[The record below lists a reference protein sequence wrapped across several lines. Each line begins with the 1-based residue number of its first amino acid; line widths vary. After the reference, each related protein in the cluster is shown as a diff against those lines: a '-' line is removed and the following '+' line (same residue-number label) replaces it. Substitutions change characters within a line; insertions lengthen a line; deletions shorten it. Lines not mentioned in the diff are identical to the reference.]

1 MAENPILAVLTTL
14 VTNHQK
20 GIKKRKKQRKKMQAT
35 IIKYVKNQRKFIIT
49 MLSAINAAVERE
61 FWVEP
66 TRGHG
71 YFWEHTI
78 SSWTEDR
85 LWIANFRMK
94 KSTFYFICE
103 QLSPALKR
111 RHTRFRMSIPVEK
124 RVAICLWHLATG
136 EDLRSLGWRFDVAK
150 STSCEIIN
158 DVCQAIVKI
167 LLPKFITWPTG
178 NALRAVV
185 DGFASEWNF
194 PQCAGAID
202 GTHIP
207 ITAPPDNPAYYYN
220 RKRFY
225 SIVLQ
230 AVVDHSYRYAYCIS
244 LQDIT
249 LF

>member
-1 MAENPILAVLTTL
+1 
-14 VTNHQK
+14 
-20 GIKKRKKQRKKMQAT
+20 
-35 IIKYVKNQRKFIIT
+35 
-49 MLSAINAAVERE
+49 
-61 FWVEP
+61 
-66 TRGHG
+66 
-71 YFWEHTI
+71 
-78 SSWTEDR
+78 
-85 LWIANFRMK
+85 
-94 KSTFYFICE
+94 
-103 QLSPALKR
+103 
-111 RHTRFRMSIPVEK
+111 MSIPVEK

-136 EDLRSLGWRFDVAK
+136 EVLRSLGWRFDVAK

-207 ITAPPDNPAYYYN
+207 ITALPDNPAYYYN

-225 SIVLQ
+225 YSIVLQ
-230 AVVDHSYRYAYCIS
+230 AVDYLKENENSINFDGNVSRFVLFLKS
-244 LQDIT
+244 KIT
-249 LF
+249 RFQTRMLLVLGLRMYTLNGREKYMMLEY

>member
-1 MAENPILAVLTTL
+1 MKAIPILVLIM
-14 VTNHQK
+14 NHRK
-20 GIKKRKKQRKKMQAT
+20 AIEKRKKKQKKMHDT
-35 IIKYVKNQRKFIIT
+35 IMRYVNNRKCIIA
-49 MLSAINAAVERE
+49 MLSAIKAPVERE

-66 TRGHG
+66 TRGQG

-78 SSWTEDR
+78 SSWREDR

-103 QLSPALKR
+103 QLSPVLEKQ
-111 RHTRFRMSIPVEK
+111 HTRFRMSIPVEK
-124 RVAICLWHLATG
+124 RIAICLWHLATG

-158 DVCQAIVKI
+158 DVCQAIVSI
-167 LLPKFITWPTG
+167 LLPQCITWPTG

-185 DGFASEWNF
+185 DGFAAQWNF

-220 RKRFY
+220 RKGFY

-230 AVVDHSYRYAYCIS
+230 AVVDHSYRYTYYI
-244 LQDIT
+244 
-249 LF
+249 

>member
-1 MAENPILAVLTTL
+1 
-14 VTNHQK
+14 
-20 GIKKRKKQRKKMQAT
+20 MQAT
-35 IIKYVKNQRKFIIT
+35 IIKYVKNQRKCIIA

-225 SIVLQ
+225 SSFCKLLLTIHTGMHTVY
-230 AVVDHSYRYAYCIS
+230 HYRILHCFRCIRCEIKNS
-244 LQDIT
+244 LIQN
-249 LF
+249 

>member
-1 MAENPILAVLTTL
+1 MADNSTLTALAVLVINYQKNTT
-14 VTNHQK
+14 
-20 GIKKRKKQRKKMQAT
+20 KRKKRRKEIQET
-35 IIKYVKNQRKFIIT
+35 IIQHLQNKRRCMIA
-49 MLSAINAAVERE
+49 MLSAVNAGAERA

-66 TRGHG
+66 TRGQG

-85 LWIANFRMK
+85 LWIENLRMK

-103 QLSPALKR
+103 ELSPALEKQR
-111 RHTRFRMSIPVEK
+111 TRFRMPIPVQK

-150 STSCEIIN
+150 STACEIIN
-158 DVCQAIVKI
+158 DVCQAIVSI
-167 LLPKFITWPTG
+167 LLPRFITWPTG
-178 NALRAVV
+178 NALRAIV

-194 PQCAGAID
+194 PQCCGAID

-220 RKRFY
+220 RKGFY

-230 AVVDHSYRYAYCIS
+230 AVVDHLYRYV
-244 LQDIT
+244 
-249 LF
+249 